1 MYRAN
6 MASNA
11 SEWLFSPLITMIF
24 LFRDALI
31 DEKTCQAPHL
41 ADLMSG
47 TYLPEQLADIHEL
60 EVLYNQLDSMT
71 TKDSSAAQQHEAE
84 LLFDRLILKD

>member
-1 MYRAN
+1 
-6 MASNA
+6 
-11 SEWLFSPLITMIF
+11 MIF

-60 EVLYNQLDSMT
+60 QVLLNQLDTITS
-71 TKDSSAAQQHEAE
+71 KDSSAAEQHEAE